1 MIRHKILITYDDG
14 CYSRVFSEP
23 FIRKCI
29 DAALDCEGVFLQCEV
44 SVLITGD
51 EAIHRIN
58 REFRSV
64 DRATDVLSFPLQNF
78 VPEAFDAEITDLD
91 RNTGLLPIG
100 DIVISVDHI
109 RAQALE
115 YGHSRRRE
123 LAYLLV
129 PETKE
134 PEKVAELDDR
144 LLDGYGALA
153 VGDTDSEQVVIFLV
167 DALDDVAERKGA
179 PLTFGE
185 RFVIL
190 SHAVEELSANNK
202 LNLVIDDGAYTYVH
216 TNTVEPTLYVQVQGE
231 TAIFCTRPLDDDG
244 WEPLPQN
251 RLIAYRDGH
260 MERMGARHDHSI
272 DEAAYFRA
280 ISQL

>member
-1 MIRHKILITYDDG
+1 M
-14 CYSRVFSEP
+14 
-23 FIRKCI
+23 
-29 DAALDCEGVFLQCEV
+29 
-44 SVLITGD
+44 LITGD

-129 PETKE
+129 HSVMHLLGYDHMDEGE
-134 PEKVAELDDR
+134 EKRRMRRHEE
-144 LLDGYGALA
+144 A
-153 VGDTDSEQVVIFLV
+153 V
-167 DALDDVAERKGA
+167 
-179 PLTFGE
+179 
-185 RFVIL
+185 
-190 SHAVEELSANNK
+190 
-202 LNLVIDDGAYTYVH
+202 
-216 TNTVEPTLYVQVQGE
+216 
-231 TAIFCTRPLDDDG
+231 
-244 WEPLPQN
+244 
-251 RLIAYRDGH
+251 
-260 MERMGARHDHSI
+260 MERLA
-272 DEAAYFRA
+272 
-280 ISQL
+280 L